1 MCLFLMM
8 LMFSL
13 MNHYIWIFN
22 NIILVI
28 LSTSILLLLIIGICE
43 KLISLKFMGLDLFI
57 MSKINQN
64 GTSCISENVGRI

>member
-8 LMFSL
+8 IMFSL

-43 KLISLKFMGLDLFI
+43 IVKEEINFLKIYGSRFVY
-57 MSKINQN
+57 
-64 GTSCISENVGRI
+64 NVKN

>member
-43 KLISLKFMGLDLFI
+43 IVKEEINFLKIYGSRFVY
-57 MSKINQN
+57 
-64 GTSCISENVGRI
+64 NVKN

>member
-1 MCLFLMM
+1 MM

-43 KLISLKFMGLDLFI
+43 IVKEEINFLKIYGSRFVY
-57 MSKINQN
+57 
-64 GTSCISENVGRI
+64 NVKN